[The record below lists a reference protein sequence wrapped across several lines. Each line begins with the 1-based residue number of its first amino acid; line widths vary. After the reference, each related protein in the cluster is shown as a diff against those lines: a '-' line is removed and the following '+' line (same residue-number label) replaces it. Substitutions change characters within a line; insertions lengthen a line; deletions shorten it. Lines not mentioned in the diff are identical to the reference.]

1 MDFSEDELAYR
12 NQAMV
17 PRLAKRRKAP
27 SAPRLPANE
36 IGAVVP
42 SPIVPFTSL
51 TGMGDDTSVRRR
63 GWQRYGG
70 NRTATEIPES
80 GIASA

>member
-1 MDFSEDELAYR
+1 MDFSENELAYR

-27 SAPRLPANE
+27 SAPRSPRNE
-36 IGAVVP
+36 KGAVVP
-42 SPIVPFTSL
+42 SPIVPITSL
-51 TGMGDDTSVRRR
+51 TGMGDDTSARRR
-63 GWQRYGG
+63 GSHRYSG
-70 NRTATEIPES
+70 NRTAAEVPES